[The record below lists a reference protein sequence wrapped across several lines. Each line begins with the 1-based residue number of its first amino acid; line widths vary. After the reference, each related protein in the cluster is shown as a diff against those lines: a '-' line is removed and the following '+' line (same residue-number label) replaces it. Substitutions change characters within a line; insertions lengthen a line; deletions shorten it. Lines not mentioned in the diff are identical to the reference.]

1 MKLIE
6 LRQQM
11 SKIASD
17 MQKLCDKAEAEDR
30 GLTGDEETTWNKLR
44 EQHEGLEARAKQAEI
59 NEAFGAQAD
68 AAGNIPAGDKDTR
81 ALPGRGDADAGDAD
95 AGGEDA
101 GKIEAEAYDQAWRLQ
116 TRFGMGA
123 LDEDQR
129 KIMRGHRMSRDLAR
143 EFRAQSAGVGAEGGF
158 TVPEGFAGFITE
170 TKKIFGGLQAS
181 EGQPWGMGVIRTASG
196 NDLPYPTNDDT
207 GNLGSILAENIADAE
222 QDLVFGSVTIGA
234 FKYTSNI
241 VRVSMELIQDEAV
254 GLEGYLGRK
263 LAERIGRIYSQH
275 QAVGSGSGQ
284 PNGLVTAAGK
294 NATAAANNAV
304 THDDLMDVEH
314 AVDPAY
320 RAGGLGAFVF
330 NDSTLKSIKKL
341 KDLEG
346 IPLWQPSIGSTV
358 PPTIDGFPYVI
369 EQSIA
374 SIATVAK
381 SVIFGDL
388 TQYVW
393 REVLDFMLLRLV
405 ERYAEFGQV
414 GFIMFSRADGDLV
427 DTDAIATLTHP
438 V

>member
-1 MKLIE
+1 MTLKE
-6 LRQQM
+6 LRQRM

-17 MQKLCDKAEAEDR
+17 MKALCDKAEAEDR
-30 GLTGDEETTWNKLR
+30 GLTADEETAWNAMR
-44 EQHEGLEARAKQAEI
+44 EEHEGLEVRAKQAEI
-59 NEAFGAQAD
+59 NEAFGTQA
-68 AAGNIPAGDKDTR
+68 ASAGNIPDGETR
-81 ALPGRGDADAGDAD
+81 ALPGRGDADDDGDGDGDDEA
-95 AGGEDA
+95 AA
-101 GKIEAEAYDQAWRLQ
+101 KIEAKAYDQAFRLH
-116 TRFGMGA
+116 TRFGMA
-123 LDEDQR
+123 VLDEDMR
-129 KIMRGHRMSRDLAR
+129 KIMRSHRMTGDQAKEL
-143 EFRAQSAGVGAEGGF
+143 RALSAGVTTEGGF

-181 EGQPWGMGVIRTASG
+181 EGETWGMQVIRTASG

-207 GNLGSILAENIADAE
+207 GNLGAILAENVADTE
-222 QDLVFGSVTIGA
+222 QDLVFGSVTIQA
-234 FKYTSNI
+234 FKYTSKI
-241 VRVSMELIQDEAV
+241 VRVSMELLQDEAV

-275 QAVGSGSGQ
+275 QAVGTGSSQ
-284 PNGLVTAAGK
+284 PNGIVTAAGK
-294 NATAAANNAV
+294 NAAAAANNAV

-341 KDLEG
+341 KDSQG
-346 IPLWQPSIGSTV
+346 IPLWQPSIGTTV
-358 PPTIDGFPYVI
+358 PASIDGFPYVI
-369 EQSIA
+369 EQSMQ
-374 SIATVAK
+374 SIATVTK